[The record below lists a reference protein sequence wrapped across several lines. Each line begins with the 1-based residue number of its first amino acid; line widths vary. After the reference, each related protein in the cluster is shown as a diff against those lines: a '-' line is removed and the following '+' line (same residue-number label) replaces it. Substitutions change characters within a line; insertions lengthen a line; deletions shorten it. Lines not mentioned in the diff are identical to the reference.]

1 MRKPRARGA
10 WIITGAASGF
20 GREFAIRLA
29 RRGTRVV
36 LWDMNEKGLEETRR
50 LAFEAPI
57 DVVNVAD
64 QAAVDRAAE
73 RARAS
78 SGPIAHVVHCAGILR
93 VGPAASVSAA
103 DYRAMMEV
111 NYLGSV
117 HLARTFLDDL
127 SRAGAAG
134 APSTLLFVASVAGL
148 RGFPDLAGY
157 SASKFAVIGFAQA
170 LRDELAGTHVQVRV
184 VCPPPG
190 DTPMVRNLEKV
201 PAVYKL
207 SRLYT
212 AEEVVAATIDGLDR
226 SGFLIFVDAK
236 SRAMYAANRA
246 APAIVD
252 RIVRGARK
260 D

>member
-1 MRKPRARGA
+1 M
-10 WIITGAASGF
+10 TGAASGF
-20 GREFAIRLA
+20 GREFAVRLA
-29 RRGTRVV
+29 RRGASVV
-36 LWDMNEKGLEETRR
+36 LWDMNAKGLEDTQR
-50 LAFEAPI
+50 LALGAAT
-57 DVVNVAD
+57 DVVDVSD
-64 QAAVDRAAE
+64 QAAVERAAE
-73 RARAS
+73 RARAR
-78 SGPIAHVVHCAGILR
+78 GPIAHVVHCAGILR

-117 HLARTFLDDL
+117 HLARALLDDL

-170 LRDELAGTHVQVRV
+170 LRDELADTHVEVRV

-212 AEEVVAATIDGLDR
+212 AEEVVAATFDGLDR
-226 SGFLIFVDAK
+226 SSFLIFVDAK
-236 SRAMYAANRA
+236 SRALYAANRA
-246 APAIVD
+246 APALVD